1 MADRTEPE
9 VPRGPSSIPE
19 IFAPML
25 DVHAPDQ
32 TVAGSTDVFISY
44 ASQDGAVAHAV
55 LAALERYG
63 IRCWIAPRDVR
74 PGALYADEIIRA
86 INGSK
91 ILVVV
96 LSASSVASPHV
107 GKEVERASSKQRSIF
122 TFRVDTSP
130 LTTALEYF
138 LSESQWIDVGVD
150 GTEAAFARLTSAV
163 QRQLASASVAGTAQ
177 PMPNP
182 RRHPRAGA
190 RAGRRWVWST
200 AAIVAVLVA
209 GALLVVVKL
218 RLSKDETQRAPILPV
233 ASMALPAAP
242 AIPQKSVAVLPF
254 VDMSEKHDQEY
265 FSDGLSEELIDML
278 TKISDLR
285 VPARTSSFY
294 FKGKQAKISDIAKEL
309 GVANVLEGSVRKAGN
324 QLRITAQLIRADSG
338 YHLWSET
345 YDRQIDDIFK
355 VQDDISR
362 AVVTALKVS
371 LLDADAPSATLTSSR
386 EAYELYL
393 QARSLLH
400 SGTSD
405 DTLKAYADLQSAV
418 RLDPK
423 FASAWAILSAI
434 LSSDSVDWTRVFKSS
449 DSPSRPAEL
458 ERDVGAS
465 WSTTDIDRDWGR
477 SWAQARA
484 AARAAAEQAVITGP
498 DLGISHA
505 AMGLVLSS
513 VDRNWAAA
521 DVELKRARELDPGR
535 AGISLAAARLATRL
549 GRLSEGLELANRAYA
564 QDPLGDAIGFLGH
577 IQYISGDLDAA
588 QVSIRREIELYPT
601 QTGVHSQYAFVLL
614 ARGDP
619 KAALSEFERESAP
632 QFRDVGLSF
641 ALDALGRHR
650 EADSAIALAEQKWAD
665 GMAWNIACFYGYRN
679 NSDLAFQWLERAY
692 RQHDGGMSELKIEPT
707 LKTLRHDPRYQAL
720 LREMNLPQ

>member
-1 MADRTEPE
+1 
-9 VPRGPSSIPE
+9 
-19 IFAPML
+19 
-25 DVHAPDQ
+25 
-32 TVAGSTDVFISY
+32 VATSTDVFISY

-55 LAALERYG
+55 LAALERQG
-63 IRCWIAPRDVR
+63 ITCWIAPRDVT

-96 LSASSVASPHV
+96 LSASAVASSHV

-138 LSESQWIDVGVD
+138 LSESQWIDVGIV
-150 GTEAAFARLTSAV
+150 GTEAAFAKLTSAV
-163 QRQLASASVAGTAQ
+163 QRQLASTTAAGMV
-177 PMPNP
+177 PPIPNP
-182 RRHPRAGA
+182 RRHPPAGV
-190 RAGRRWVWST
+190 RPSRRWVWST
-200 AAIVAVLVA
+200 VAIVAVLIA
-209 GALLVVVKL
+209 GAFLVVGKL
-218 RLSKDETQRAPILPV
+218 RLSKDEPQRTSVLPV
-233 ASMALPAAP
+233 ASMAVPAAP
-242 AIPQKSVAVLPF
+242 AIPEKSVAVLPF

-324 QLRITAQLIRADSG
+324 HLRITAQLIRADSG

-355 VQDDISR
+355 VQDEISQ

-371 LLDADAPSATLTSSR
+371 LLDGDTPSATLTSSR

-418 RLDPK
+418 KLDPK
-423 FASAWAILSAI
+423 FAYAWATLSSILSQ
-434 LSSDSVDWTRVFKSS
+434 DSVDWTRVFKSG
-449 DSPSRPAEL
+449 DSQPQPTEL
-458 ERDVGAS
+458 DRDVGPS
-465 WSTTDIDRDWGR
+465 WSTTDLNHDWGR

-484 AARAAAEQAVITGP
+484 AAHAAAEQAIRTGP
-498 DLGISHA
+498 DLGVSHA
-505 AMGLVLSS
+505 AMGLVQSS
-513 VDRNWAAA
+513 LDRNWAAA
-521 DVELKRARELDPGR
+521 DAEFKKARELEPGR
-535 AGISLAAARLATRL
+535 VGITIGAARLATRL
-549 GRLSEGLELANRAYA
+549 GRLSEGLELANRAYT
-564 QDPLGDAIGFLGH
+564 QDPLGYAVGWLGH
-577 IQYISGDLDAA
+577 IQYLSGDLDAA
-588 QVSIRREIELYPT
+588 QVSIRKEIELYPT

-632 QFRDVGLSF
+632 QFRDVGLPF
-641 ALDALGRHR
+641 ALDALGRR
-650 EADSAIALAEQKWAD
+650 SEADSAIALAEQKWGD
-665 GMAWNIACFYGYRN
+665 GMAWNIACFYGSRN
-679 NSDLAFQWLERAY
+679 NSDQAFQWLERAY
-692 RQHDGGMSELKIEPT
+692 RQHDGGMNELKVEPM
-707 LKTLRHDPRYQAL
+707 LRSLRHDPRYNAV
-720 LREMNLPQ
+720 LREMNLPESDVLHQ